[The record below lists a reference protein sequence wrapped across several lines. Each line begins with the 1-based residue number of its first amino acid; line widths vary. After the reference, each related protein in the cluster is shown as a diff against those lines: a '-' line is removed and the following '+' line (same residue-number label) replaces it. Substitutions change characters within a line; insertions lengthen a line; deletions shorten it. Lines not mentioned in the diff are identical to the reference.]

1 MALRHFL
8 ALLLLSS
15 VVTVQSD
22 VLTCR
27 VALVNLRSSGC
38 LPLDM
43 NTTNLPNISKMCDPR
58 CTALIKEVGSA
69 CIGQPETAKPV
80 ALIIDLC
87 EPCPK
92 SLANM
97 VVTDCSTD
105 LDSDRACGKC
115 KIPICTVLS
124 ACPLSTMPLALWRVV
139 HARGYNLTEA
149 EYQRYRN
156 IFASK
161 VASCPCVGASINA
174 VAVKSIPGGLPIAPS
189 VLHTAIA
196 EVLADALPD
205 LWH

>member
-22 VLTCR
+22 VPTCR
-27 VALVNLRSSGC
+27 AALVNLRSSGC
-38 LPLDM
+38 LPLEM
-43 NTTNLPNISKMCDPR
+43 NTNLPNISKMCHPR

-69 CIGQPETAKPV
+69 CTGQPEIAKAV
-80 ALIIDLC
+80 ALINDIC

-97 VVTDCSTD
+97 IVTDCSTD

-139 HARGYNLTEA
+139 HAGGYNLTEA
-149 EYQRYRN
+149 EYQLYRN
-156 IFASK
+156 MFASK
-161 VASCPCVGASINA
+161 VASCPCAGASINA

-196 EVLADALPD
+196 DVLADALPD